1 MPTCSSIVVIINK
14 LSIQKRAQIL
24 GCLVEG
30 NSIRATT
37 QLTGASK
44 NTVVKLL
51 VDVGRACSEYQDKA
65 MRNLSCQRIQCD
77 EIWSFCYAKEKNVP
91 EDKKGQFGYGD
102 VWTWTAIDADTKL
115 IPSFMVG
122 TRDGGAAKDFID
134 DLKSRLAH
142 RVQLTTD
149 GLKVY
154 LDAVE
159 EAFGSDIDYALLVK
173 LYGTEP
179 EGEKRYSPP
188 KCLSAEKIA
197 VMGNPNRKHIS
208 TSYVE
213 RQNLTMRMS
222 MRRFTRLTNAFS
234 KKVGNLAHAVALHFM
249 YYNFGRIHSTLR
261 VTPAM
266 EAKVADH
273 LWSLEEIVAL
283 TDR

>member
-1 MPTCSSIVVIINK
+1 MNK
-14 LSIQKRAQIL
+14 LPTQKRAQIL

-37 QLTGASK
+37 RLTGASK

-51 VDVGRACSEYQDKA
+51 VEVGRACSEYQDKI
-65 MRNLSCQRIQCD
+65 MRNLDCKRLQCD
-77 EIWSFCYAKEKNVP
+77 EIWSFCYSKERNVP
-91 EDKKGQFGYGD
+91 LDKKGQFGYSD

-115 IPSFMVG
+115 VPSFMVG
-122 TRDGGAAKDFID
+122 NRDGDAAKQFID

-159 EAFGSDIDYALLVK
+159 EAFGADIDYAQLVK

-179 EGEKRYSPP
+179 EGERKYSPP
-188 KCLSAEKIA
+188 KCISAEKIPIT
-197 VMGNPNRKHIS
+197 GNPNGKHIS

-234 KKVGNLAHAVALHFM
+234 KKVENLAHAVALHFM
-249 YYNFGRIHSTLR
+249 YYNLGRIHKTLR

-273 LWSLEEIVAL
+273 VWTLEEIAEL
-283 TDR
+283 M